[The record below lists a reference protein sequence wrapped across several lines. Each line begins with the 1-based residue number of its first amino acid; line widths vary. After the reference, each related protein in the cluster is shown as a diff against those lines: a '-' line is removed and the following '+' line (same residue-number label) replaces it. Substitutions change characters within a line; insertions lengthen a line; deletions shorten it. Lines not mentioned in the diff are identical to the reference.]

1 MALKLDHLDDITR
14 KYMVEEIQGDVSEG
28 KVYISS
34 RLNDAVKIKFPEL
47 LIASAKSGNDSTLA
61 ESLKGYFNEK
71 ESNGKGSC
79 RSIPDNAN
87 VTLAEGEYNRYY
99 IRALCVRAIIEN
111 KEIEVCRVSESA
123 RPRPESECKIG
134 ERVDATML
142 LEDLRNNPGQNTF
155 SGIPGGV
162 NSGLSVKLID

>member
-1 MALKLDHLDDITR
+1 MKMALKLDHLDDITR

-47 LIASAKSGNDSTLA
+47 LIASAKSGNDS
-61 ESLKGYFNEK
+61 LKGYFNEK

-111 KEIEVCRVSESA
+111 KEIIEQIKAFIDKKYTEQLKNIRHDMYFIQSVSA
-123 RPRPESECKIG
+123 LHTK
-134 ERVDATML
+134 
-142 LEDLRNNPGQNTF
+142 TF
-155 SGIPGGV
+155 DY
-162 NSGLSVKLID
+162 LI

>member
-14 KYMVEEIQGDVSEG
+14 EYMVEEIQGDLSEG

-34 RLNDAVKIKFPEL
+34 RLNAAGKIEFPEL

-61 ESLKGYFNEK
+61 ESLRGYFNEK
-71 ESNGKGSC
+71 ELSGKGSYK
-79 RSIPDNAN
+79 SIPYNAN

-99 IRALCVRAIIEN
+99 IRALCMRAITER
-111 KEIEVCRVSESA
+111 KRVEVCRVRYSSS
-123 RPRPESECKIG
+123 PRPESECKIG
-134 ERVDATML
+134 EIVDATTL
-142 LEDLRNNPGQNTF
+142 LKDLRNNPGQNTF
-155 SGIPGGV
+155 LGIPGGV